1 MPPLRPQIPDTPE
14 AAIEKSE
21 QEITV
26 SDNEV
31 IPSDFVRT
39 YPLQESKEDGPPR
52 HIFIFLDGTWNE
64 ERTPIGLATPTNVL
78 RMYQEMN
85 LDRPTAA
92 AKYEII
98 AHYFRGVGNRQDNSA
113 PDRLWFGF
121 NGKDEERIRGA
132 AFAALFANYRGAE
145 DFIYIFGFSRGAAS
159 ARLLARDIVRGLPT
173 QLRVHTRHFANL
185 LTAQIEPRV
194 ERIERLVDSSTA
206 AKQPSKIAFLGCWD
220 TVDAFAL
227 PSRFPKEGR
236 LNKVM
241 DKTVR
246 GIKLILIPRLWRER
260 FHGDEN
266 DIPDGVEKAVHCV
279 AIDETRHAFLPT
291 LMPHSTTVEEVW
303 FPGVHSD
310 VGGGYDENKLSEAP
324 YNFMKRRLVAALKKG
339 GLDESDVFRNRP
351 EETTI
356 TNSYYFHFHGLLSG
370 IRRARGI
377 LGFGA
382 SIRRIRVL
390 GSVTV
395 LPKIHASIR
404 LVRNSNSVFAHNP
417 RAKRGWNTTYSPY
430 NVVELKEFV
439 IVDDEHDGASTVS
452 SRSYLGM

>member
-1 MPPLRPQIPDTPE
+1 MSE
-14 AAIEKSE
+14 SE

-26 SDNEV
+26 SENEV
-31 IPSDFVRT
+31 IQSDFVRT
-39 YPLQESKEDGPPR
+39 YPLPESKKDGPPR

-85 LDRPTAA
+85 LEPPKSSANH
-92 AKYEII
+92 EII

-132 AFAALFANYRGAE
+132 AFAALFANYRGPQ
-145 DFIYIFGFSRGAAS
+145 DLIYIFGFSRGAAS

-173 QLRVHTRHFANL
+173 QLRIHTRHFSNL

-194 ERIERLVDSSTA
+194 ERIECLGDSSTGA
-206 AKQPSKIAFLGCWD
+206 YQRPKIAFLGCWD

-241 DKTVR
+241 DKTLR
-246 GIKLILIPRLWRER
+246 GIKFVLVPRLWKER
-260 FHGDEN
+260 FRGDEN
-266 DIPDGVEKAVHCV
+266 YIPDGVEKAVHCV

-291 LMPHSTTVEEVW
+291 LMPHSETVEEVW

-310 VGGGYDENKLSEAP
+310 VGGGYDENRLSEAP
-324 YNFMKRRLVAALKKG
+324 YNFMKRRLVDALKKN
-339 GLDESDVFRNRP
+339 GLSEWAVFKDRS
-351 EETTI
+351 EKATI
-356 TNSYYFHFHGLLSG
+356 TSSYYFHFHGLLNSG

-390 GSVTV
+390 GSATV
-395 LPKIHASIR
+395 LPKIHVSIR
-404 LVRNSNSVFAHNP
+404 SVRNSNSVFAHNP
-417 RAKRGWNTTYSPY
+417 RDKRGWNITYNPY
-430 NVVELKEFV
+430 NIVELKEFD
-439 IVDDEHDGASTVS
+439 IVDDDHDGTLTVS